1 SLRKLRCD
9 MIDVFLLHEADADD
23 VSDELCYLLNGLVA
37 EGSIGCWGLGSKRS
51 NVDRVLSKLENNIPV
66 LQFEWSILSCRLPH
80 YPGSFTITHGALS
93 SLQLSAASFR
103 RDLAH
108 AIDTDLDEPGAWT
121 RVLVSTALA
130 ANEEGIVLF
139 TSRSQNHIREIA
151 SLTDKVSNSRGKS
164 VLAFLASSDCSYIE
178 RL

>member
-1 SLRKLRCD
+1 

-23 VSDELCYLLNGLVA
+23 LSDELRYLLNGLVA

-51 NVDRVLSKLENNIPV
+51 SVDRVLSKVENNIPV
-66 LQFEWSILSCRLPH
+66 LQFEWSILSCRLPR

-121 RVLVSTALA
+121 RLLVSTALA

-139 TSRSQNHIREIA
+139 TSKNQDHIREIA
-151 SLTDKVSNSRGKS
+151 SLTDEASNSRGKS